1 MYNQQRSKYERQEN
15 KTRIPSWRRETRR
28 DPEEGNTVSA
38 GPNHG
43 DSGSSPRVYHPGPE
57 VHRDRIPGHPE
68 PGNQRNGIRL
78 SLELLTL
85 RAPSRGL
92 ASFHMHSASSNQSQA
107 TSVKLQATSSKLQA
121 FKIVVDQ
128 I

>member
-15 KTRIPSWRRETRR
+15 KTRIPSWRREARR
-28 DPEEGNTVSA
+28 DPEEGNQIST

-43 DSGSSPRVYHPGPE
+43 DSGSSPRVYHPGPK
-57 VHRDRIPGHPE
+57 VHGNRVSRHSKS
-68 PGNQRNGIRL
+68 GNQRNGIRL

-92 ASFHMHSASSNQSQA
+92 ASFHMHPASSNQSQA
-107 TSVKLQATSSKLQA
+107 TSRKLQA
-121 FKIVVDQ
+121 FKIVVN
-128 I
+128 